1 MIRVGAL
8 RTRWRHVFVAAV
20 AAAAFAAIYLAGVH
34 TTTGQSAEESVL
46 AASRFA
52 YDPPLLALV
61 SVPNLL
67 LASAIVAAI
76 GLLRRRWIAAIAA
89 VAIIGVSSVL
99 AQILKHGLLDRPM
112 LLSWGENTFPSGHM
126 TAFAAVAF
134 ALLLVVPARI
144 RPVVAVVGALGL
156 SVVGALLLRFGWHRP
171 SDVFG
176 AILLVTFV
184 STVAQLG
191 VSRTQVV
198 GTGRAGERSLAALS
212 VVAAGLAAV
221 AFVARPESLWP
232 SGLTSPMLIAQCT
245 TVAAVL
251 MSVAA
256 TLWLLR
262 HRGCSATQAGPAR

>member
-1 MIRVGAL
+1 MHAL
-8 RTRWRHVFVAAV
+8 DARWRHVVVAAL
-20 AAAAFAAIYLAGVH
+20 AAVTFAAVYLAGIH
-34 TTTGQSAEESVL
+34 TTTGQSAEETVL
-46 AASRFA
+46 AASRFS

-61 SVPNLL
+61 TVPNLL
-67 LASAIVAAI
+67 VTIVVIAGLA
-76 GLLRRRWIAAIAA
+76 LLRRRWPAAIAA

-99 AQILKHGLLDRPM
+99 AQALKHDLLDRPA
-112 LLSWGENTFPSGHM
+112 LLSIGENTFPSGHM

-198 GTGRAGERSLAALS
+198 GTRRAGERSLAALS

-221 AFVARPESLWP
+221 AFIARPESLWP
-232 SGLTSPMLIAQCT
+232 
-245 TVAAVL
+245 
-251 MSVAA
+251 
-256 TLWLLR
+256 
-262 HRGCSATQAGPAR
+262 